1 MSSAAESPLSSPDTP
16 PAEEKHAGL
25 LSLTDEQIRTWT
37 LEQKDRWWLENVYK
51 GDMPQLT
58 VRSAL
63 TGMLLGGVL
72 SLTNLYI
79 GVKTGWTLG
88 VGITSVILAF
98 AAYKFAV
105 QMKLAKNEFSI
116 LENNAMQSIA
126 TSAGYMTGPLVS
138 SLAAYMMVTNQV
150 IPAWQAISW
159 IIVLSILGVL
169 FAFPLKRRFINDEQL
184 PFPEGRAAGVVLDA
198 LHSGDPKDG
207 IFKAKLL
214 GITGGVAAL
223 LAFMKSGAIMGKLKL
238 GFLTVP
244 DHLDGWFYKWIYT
257 PAVLGT
263 PLKDITVRVESDY
276 VMMAAGGL
284 MGIRTGVSI
293 LVGAAINYFVLVP
306 WMIQRGDIIGHAN
319 AATGVMAYSFKDITM
334 WALWGGVAM
343 MTTSS
348 LFAFFSKPQV
358 LISAFTGMFGKKES
372 AKEDPLKHIELP
384 MKVFAIGIPI
394 VGAAT
399 VIMGHFFFDVKWV
412 MGTIAIP
419 LVFVFTLIAVNSTGL
434 TSITPTGALGK
445 LTQLTFGLLSPGNIK
460 TNLMTAGITGEVA
473 GNAANLLM
481 DIKPGYMLGGK
492 PRHQA
497 IGHVLGIFAGAFV
510 AVPVFYLVFLRGDP
524 SGLVTESQ
532 PFPGAVVWR
541 AVAEVLT
548 TGLSNLK
555 PSAQMAALI
564 GGLVGIALEIGK
576 IASKGRFW
584 LSAVGIGL
592 AFVLPFSTSLAMFLG
607 SFLFWLAG
615 KIFKDEAS
623 AGNKIMVQNQETT
636 CAGIIAGGAI
646 AGIAVII
653 LEVFLLA

>member
-1 MSSAAESPLSSPDTP
+1 MSE
-16 PAEEKHAGL
+16 PAHALPEEKYSGL
-25 LSLTDEQIRTWT
+25 KSLTDEQIRTWT

-63 TGMLLGGVL
+63 TGMFLGGVL

-98 AAYKFAV
+98 AAYKLAAEL
-105 QMKLAKNEFSI
+105 KLAKNEFTL
-116 LENNAMQSIA
+116 LENNCMQSIA

-138 SLAAYMMVTNQV
+138 SLAAYMLVTEKV
-150 IPAWQAISW
+150 IPAWQAIAW
-159 IIVLSILGVL
+159 MVVLSILGVL

-223 LAFMKSGAIMGKLKL
+223 LAFMKSDVIMTKLKV
-238 GFLTVP
+238 GFLAIPGYV
-244 DHLDGWFYKWIYT
+244 DGWFYKWIYT
-257 PAVLGT
+257 PVVLGT
-263 PLKDITVRVESDY
+263 PLKDVTVRVESDY

-293 LVGAAINYFVLVP
+293 LLGAAVNYFVLVP
-306 WMIQRGDIIGHAN
+306 WMIQRGDILGHVGASG
-319 AATGVMAYSFKDITM
+319 AMAWSFKDITM
-334 WALWGGVAM
+334 WSLWGGVAM

-358 LISAFTGMFGKKES
+358 LISAFTGMLGKKKGQS
-372 AKEDPLKHIELP
+372 EDVLKDIELP
-384 MKVFAIGIPI
+384 MKVFAFGIP
-394 VGAAT
+394 VLGVLA
-399 VIMGHFFFDVKWV
+399 VVMGHFFFDVEWL

-510 AVPVFYLVFLRGDP
+510 AVPVFYLVFVRGNP
-524 SGLVTESQ
+524 AAMVTEAQ
-532 PFPGAVVWR
+532 PFPGATVWK

-555 PSAQMAALI
+555 PSAQVAALV
-564 GGLVGIALEIGK
+564 GGILGIVLELAK
-576 IASKGRFW
+576 VLTKGRFW

-607 SFLFWLAG
+607 SFIFWASG
-615 KIFKDEAS
+615 KAFSNEAS
-623 AGNKIMVQNQETT
+623 LGHKVMVQNQETT

-653 LEVFLLA
+653 LEVFAFAS